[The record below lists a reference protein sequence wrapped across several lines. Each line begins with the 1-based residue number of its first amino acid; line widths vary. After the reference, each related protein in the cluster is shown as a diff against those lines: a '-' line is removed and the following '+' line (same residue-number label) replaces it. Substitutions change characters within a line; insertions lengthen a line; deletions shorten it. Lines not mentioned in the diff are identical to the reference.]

1 MDQSAPSDL
10 ISSSHCMLALVA
22 IASAGLVL
30 LMRPGARALRL
41 AGSVLA
47 LAGVAGLF
55 VEVLKL
61 ASGGQGVPPIFPVIF
76 GVTAVAG
83 AARVVTHPRPVFAAI
98 YFILVVV
105 ASASLFLL
113 LEAEFM
119 AFALIIVYAGA
130 ILVTYMFVL
139 MLAQQSPLDGESASN
154 WYDRVPRE
162 AVSCVIIAFVMVAT
176 LTQVLFSPNEE
187 ARRVAS
193 SQRTALQAESDQWD
207 ALEGLPEQLK
217 AIVRERLELTRTEPI
232 EFVATD
238 AHTRVRS
245 DGDKHFV
252 IASVQGKDL
261 RVELSSADLPVN
273 AQLVGTTLVKD
284 YPASIEVA
292 GVILTMALFGAVV
305 LARKQVELNEDER
318 RELAGLSRLSVE
330 PEAGANR

>member
-1 MDQSAPSDL
+1 
-10 ISSSHCMLALVA
+10 MLALVA
-22 IASAGLVL
+22 LASAGLVL
-30 LMRPGARALRL
+30 LMRPGPRSLRL
-41 AGSVLA
+41 AGTVLG

-61 ASGGQGVPPIFPVIF
+61 ASGGVGAPPIFPVIF
-76 GVTAVAG
+76 GVTAVAS
-83 AARVVTHPRPVFAAI
+83 AVRVVTHPRPVFAAI

-139 MLAQQSPLDGESASN
+139 MLAQQSPVEGDGAAN

-176 LTQVLFSPNEE
+176 LTQVLFHPNEGERRLASAQRGE
-187 ARRVAS
+187 AQLEDARWNSLAS
-193 SQRTALQAESDQWD
+193 
-207 ALEGLPEQLK
+207 LPQQLK
-217 AIVRERLELTRTEPI
+217 QTVRERLQLSATEPI
-232 EFVATD
+232 ALVTTD
-238 AHTRVRS
+238 PASCIGVE
-245 DGDKHFV
+245 GDQHFV
-252 IASVQGKDL
+252 IVTVQGKDQ
-261 RVELSSADLPVN
+261 RVDLTAADLPVN
-273 AQLVGTTLVKD
+273 AQFLGTTLVRD
-284 YPASIEVA
+284 FPASIEVA

-305 LARKQVELNEDER
+305 LARKQVELGEDER

-330 PEAGANR
+330 TDGGSNR